1 MVISNTSILI
11 KRSSSSATPTLKA
24 GELGYSYLSN
34 TFFIGNSTGTGVVN
48 VGGLLYTQTIDQ
60 ATNANTGSTL
70 VKRAADGSFSG
81 QLFGNANTATAL
93 QTSRN
98 FSVSGGDITAS
109 AVGFNGTGDV
119 TLSSSLNSIDG
130 LTGGVYGST
139 VSIPVIGVASNGRI
153 MNVTTQTISTSFTV
167 SGNTGS
173 GTQNTGGTLT
183 FQGGNTGITTT
194 VTGTGGSETVTFNT
208 DTTVLRSNTTAIG
221 PQVIATDLSI
231 AGNLT
236 VTGTATYV
244 NTSIVQTK
252 DSLIELASNNTFGDV
267 LDIGFYGVYNNGA
280 TNNVTGLIRDAGSKN
295 YYLFSNVAV
304 GDITSNT
311 MSAADFTQA
320 NTATLYTNINA
331 FTANITSLGV
341 SSVANISSLGAT
353 TANIEGLTATDAT
366 INTAIIPT
374 ANITTLGVSGVSNL
388 ASLGA
393 TTANIDGLTV
403 TNTTVTNTANIVT
416 LGVSGVANL
425 SSLGATTANIA
436 GLTVTNTT
444 VTSTANIATLGVS
457 GVSNLASLGATTANI
472 AGLTVTDTTVSGTA
486 NVATLGVS
494 GVANLASLGATTANI
509 AGLTVTNTTVT
520 STANISTLGV
530 SGVANLSSL
539 GATTAN
545 ITGATIST
553 LYLTN
558 ALGVPQGGTGASTF
572 TANGIIFGNGTGALL
587 STAAAGS
594 ADQTWSNQILTVT
607 NTGAPVWTTTM
618 DGGTF

>member
-1 MVISNTSILI
+1 MAISNTSILI
-11 KRSSSSATPTLKA
+11 KRSTDTATPSLKA
-24 GELGYSYLSN
+24 GEIAYSYKSN
-34 TFFIGNSTGTGVVN
+34 TFFIGNSSGSGVVN
-48 VGGLLYTQTIDQ
+48 IGGLLYTQTIDQ

-70 VKRAADGSFSG
+70 VKRDSDGSFFG

-93 QTSRN
+93 QTGRTVGIIAGDAN
-98 FSVSGGDITAS
+98 ANSVTFDGTQDINLSVVLSTMTDLTA
-109 AVGFNGTGDV
+109 GQ
-119 TLSSSLNSIDG
+119 
-130 LTGGVYGST
+130 YGST
-139 VSIPVIGVASNGRI
+139 TAVPVITVAANGRVT
-153 MNVTTQTISTSFTV
+153 NVSTQAISTSTYIANSSV
-167 SGNTGS
+167 STS
-173 GTQNTGGTLT
+173 LGGGQTLT
-183 FQGGNTGITTT
+183 FLNNNGITTQ
-194 VTGTGGSETVTFNT
+194 VSANGSGANVIFST
-208 DTTVLRSNTTAIG
+208 DNTVLRSNTTTNVG
-221 PQVIATDLSI
+221 PVQTISTDVTI
-231 AGNLT
+231 AGNLI
-236 VTGTATYV
+236 VTGTQTFV
-244 NTSIVQTK
+244 NTSTVVTN
-252 DSLIELASNNTFGDV
+252 DSLIKLAANNTTADIV
-267 LDIGFYGVYNNGA
+267 DIGFYGTSNINPSA
-280 TNNVTGLIRDAGSKN
+280 AGSNVFHGIIREGSGGANAGDFYVFKN
-295 YYLFSNVAV
+295 LVTDPT
-304 GDITSNT
+304 GNT
-311 MSAADFTQA
+311 VNYAALTQA
-320 NTATLYTNINA
+320 NLRANIISSNVTTVNLSVSD
-331 FTANITSLGV
+331 TANVVTLGV
-341 SSVANISSLGAT
+341 SGVANISSLGVT
-353 TANIEGLTATDAT
+353 TANIAGLTATDAT

-393 TTANIDGLTV
+393 TTANIAGLTV
-403 TNTTVTNTANIVT
+403 TNTTVTNTANIV
-416 LGVSGVANL
+416 
-425 SSLGATTANIA
+425 
-436 GLTVTNTT
+436 
-444 VTSTANIATLGVS
+444 
-457 GVSNLASLGATTANI
+457 
-472 AGLTVTDTTVSGTA
+472 
-486 NVATLGVS
+486 TLGVS

>member
-1 MVISNTSILI
+1 MAISNTSILI
-11 KRSSSSATPTLKA
+11 KRSSSTATPTLKA

-48 VGGLLYTQTIDQ
+48 IGGLLYTQTIDQ
-60 ATNANTGSTL
+60 ATNANTASTL

-119 TLSSSLNSIDG
+119 TLNSSLNSIAG

-139 VSIPVIGVASNGRI
+139 ITIPVIGVAANGRI
-153 MNVTTQTISTSFTV
+153 MNVTTQAISTSFTV

-295 YYLFSNVAV
+295 YYLFSNVAA
-304 GDITSNT
+304 GEITSNT

-320 NTATLYTNINA
+320 NTATLYTNINSY
-331 FTANITSLGV
+331 TANIVNQSV
-341 SSVANISSLGAT
+341 SG
-353 TANIEGLTATDAT
+353 TANIV
-366 INTAIIPT
+366 
-374 ANITTLGVSGVSNL
+374 TLGVSGVANI
-388 ASLGA
+388 ATLGI
-393 TTANIDGLTV
+393 TTANIASLTV

-416 LGVSGVANL
+416 LGVSGVANIV
-425 SSLGATTANIA
+425 SLGATTANVA
-436 GLTVTNTT
+436 GLTATNVTITNT
-444 VTSTANIATLGVS
+444 ANVVTLGVS

-472 AGLTVTDTTVSGTA
+472 AGLTVTNTTVTNTA
-486 NVATLGVS
+486 NIVTLGVS
-494 GVANLASLGATTANI
+494 GV
-509 AGLTVTNTTVT
+509 TN
-520 STANISTLGV
+520 
-530 SGVANLSSL
+530 VASL

-558 ALGVPQGGTGASTF
+558 ALGVPQGGTGGTSWT
-572 TANGIIFGNGTGALL
+572 TYGMIYGNGTGAFQV
-587 STAAAGS
+587 TAAAGTS
-594 ADQTWSNQILTVT
+594 DYVGSNQIMTV
-607 NTGAPVWTTTM
+607 NTSGVPGWSTTM

>member
-1 MVISNTSILI
+1 MAISNTSILI
-11 KRSSSSATPTLKA
+11 KRSSSTATPTLKA

-70 VKRAADGSFSG
+70 VKRASDGSFFG

-93 QTSRN
+93 QTGRTVGIIAGDAN
-98 FSVSGGDITAS
+98 ANSVTFDGTKDINLSVVLSTMTNLTA
-109 AVGFNGTGDV
+109 GQ
-119 TLSSSLNSIDG
+119 
-130 LTGGVYGST
+130 YGST
-139 VSIPVIGVASNGRI
+139 TAVPVITVAANGRVT
-153 MNVTTQTISTSFTV
+153 NVSTQAISTSTYVANSSV
-167 SGNTGS
+167 STALA
-173 GTQNTGGTLT
+173 GGQTLT
-183 FQGGNTGITTT
+183 FLNNNGITTQ
-194 VTGTGGSETVTFNT
+194 VSANGSGANVIFST
-208 DTTVLRSNTTAIG
+208 DNTVLRSNTTTNVG
-221 PQVIATDLSI
+221 PVQTISTDLTI
-231 AGNLT
+231 AGNLI
-236 VTGTATYV
+236 VTGTQTFV
-244 NTSIVQTK
+244 NTSTIVTN
-252 DSLIELASNNTFGDV
+252 DSLIKLAANNTTADIV
-267 LDIGFYGVYNNGA
+267 DIGFYGTSNINPSA
-280 TNNVTGLIRDAGSKN
+280 AGSNVFHGIIREGSGGTNAGDFYVFKN
-295 YYLFSNVAV
+295 LVTDPT
-304 GDITSNT
+304 GNT
-311 MSAADFTQA
+311 VNYAALTQA
-320 NTATLYTNINA
+320 NLR
-331 FTANITSLGV
+331 ANI
-341 SSVANISSLGAT
+341 ISSNVT
-353 TANIEGLTATDAT
+353 TVNLSVS
-366 INTAIIPT
+366 NT

-393 TTANIDGLTV
+393 TTANIAGLTV

-425 SSLGATTANIA
+425 ASLGATTANIA

-444 VTSTANIATLGVS
+444 VTNTANISTLGVS
-457 GVSNLASLGATTANI
+457 GVANLASLGVTTANI
-472 AGLTVTDTTVSGTA
+472 AGLTVTNTTVSGTA

-494 GVANLASLGATTANI
+494 GVSNLASLGATTANI

-558 ALGVPQGGTGASTF
+558 ALGVPQGGTGAGTF

>member
-1 MVISNTSILI
+1 MAISNTSILI

-34 TFFIGNSTGTGVVN
+34 TFFIGNSSGSGVVN
-48 VGGLLYTQTIDQ
+48 IGGLLYTQTIDQ

-70 VKRAADGSFSG
+70 VKRASDGSFFG

-93 QTSRN
+93 QTGRTVGIIAGDAN
-98 FSVSGGDITAS
+98 ANSVTFDGTQNINLSVVLSTMTNLTA
-109 AVGFNGTGDV
+109 GQ
-119 TLSSSLNSIDG
+119 
-130 LTGGVYGST
+130 YGST
-139 VSIPVIGVASNGRI
+139 TAVPVITVAANGRVT
-153 MNVTTQTISTSFTV
+153 NVSTQAISTSTYIANSSV
-167 SGNTGS
+167 STS
-173 GTQNTGGTLT
+173 LGGGQTLT
-183 FQGGNTGITTT
+183 FLNNNGITTQ
-194 VTGTGGSETVTFNT
+194 VSANGSGANVIFST
-208 DTTVLRSNTTAIG
+208 DNTVLRSNTTTNVG
-221 PQVIATDLSI
+221 PVQTISTDVTI
-231 AGNLT
+231 AGNLI
-236 VTGTATYV
+236 VTGTQTFV
-244 NTSIVQTK
+244 NTSTVVTN
-252 DSLIELASNNTFGDV
+252 DSLIKLAANNTAADIV
-267 LDIGFYGVYNNGA
+267 DIGFYGTSNINPSA
-280 TNNVTGLIRDAGSKN
+280 AGSNVFHGIIREGSGGANAGDFYVFKN
-295 YYLFSNVAV
+295 LVTDPT
-304 GDITSNT
+304 GNT
-311 MSAADFTQA
+311 VNYAALTQA
-320 NTATLYTNINA
+320 NLRANIISSNVTTVNLSVSN
-331 FTANITSLGV
+331 TANVVTLGV
-341 SSVANISSLGAT
+341 SGVANISSLGVT
-353 TANIEGLTATDAT
+353 TANIAGLTATNAT

-393 TTANIDGLTV
+393 TTANI
-403 TNTTVTNTANIVT
+403 
-416 LGVSGVANL
+416 
-425 SSLGATTANIA
+425 A

-444 VTSTANIATLGVS
+444 VTSTANI
-457 GVSNLASLGATTANI
+457 
-472 AGLTVTDTTVSGTA
+472 
-486 NVATLGVS
+486 ATLGVS